1 MDDIRRRS
9 LRATSHR
16 RDVPL
21 RRRVDRRAASPSS
34 GHGRPR
40 PGHGLAES
48 PFRVSPLS
56 GVLLGPSLTSSSR
69 GAACVR
75 PTPRAALAHP
85 EAAHRSFTHTR
96 TTKSLLIATGYR
108 GVAATRCTLQ
118 TPHAHRCARAAV
130 RRAARAERSGSPR
143 VAHEARRGASKQC
156 HLTRPSHPH
165 TNARRPPPQGERS
178 SRRLVPTRRV
188 RRFSP
193 TPCPALSS

>member
-1 MDDIRRRS
+1 MDDVRRRS
-9 LRATSHR
+9 RRATSHR

-56 GVLLGPSLTSSSR
+56 GVLAPHSRVRHEGPPL
-69 GAACVR
+69 R

-96 TTKSLLIATGYR
+96 TTKSLILIATGYR